1 MRIMTVINAK
11 GGCGKSTIAMNLA
24 AALAGEG
31 YRTLL
36 IDLDPQAQLTSWLN
50 AGDGLTSVG
59 TIAMPMAGKQLI
71 GGVIQGMKIANL
83 SFVASAQPLEDL
95 GRQMAEEEGYH
106 LRLTEVLGQVVDRF
120 EFCVIDSPNQI
131 SPIMENAIAP
141 ADLFIVPFESTKA
154 VKSYANVYALIQRIR
169 REEPLALHVLSNL
182 SRLQGHRKRVIEL
195 MQHEGI
201 ARAATEIRTCG
212 WLAQVDE
219 HGGSIFQYRPHA
231 NGAKDIL
238 ALKEQALVTLGVKSP
253 PDPLAIGRS
262 QLVA

>member
-1 MRIMTVINAK
+1 MRIVTVTNAK

-24 AALAGEG
+24 AALAGAG

-36 IDLDPQAQLTSWLN
+36 IDLDPQAQVTSWLN
-50 AGDGLTSVG
+50 AGDGLTSLG
-59 TIAMPMAGKQLI
+59 TIVMPMAGKQPI
-71 GGVIQGMKIANL
+71 GGVIQATKITNL

-95 GRQMAEEEGYH
+95 GRQMTEEEGYH

-131 SPIMENAIAP
+131 SPIMENAITP

-154 VKSYANVYALIQRIR
+154 VKSYANVYALVQRIR
-169 REEPLALHVLSNL
+169 GEEPPALHVLSNL
-182 SRLQGHRKRVIEL
+182 SRLPGHRNRVIEL
-195 MQHEGI
+195 MEQDGI
-201 ARAATEIRTCG
+201 ARAPAEIRTCG

-219 HGGSIFQYRPHA
+219 HGGSIFHYRPRA

-238 ALKEQALVTLGVKSP
+238 GLKDQVLFTLGLKSP
-253 PDPLAIGRS
+253 PESVPVGRS

>member
-1 MRIMTVINAK
+1 MRILTVINAK
-11 GGCGKSTIAMNLA
+11 GGCGKSTIAISLA
-24 AALAGEG
+24 AALALEG

-50 AGDGLTSVG
+50 AGDGITSLG
-59 TIAMPMAGKQLI
+59 TIVMPMARKRPI
-71 GGVIQGMKIANL
+71 GGVIQDTKIANL
-83 SFVASAQPLEDL
+83 SFIASAQPLEEL
-95 GRQMAEEEGYH
+95 GRQMTEEEDYH
-106 LRLTEVLGQVVDRF
+106 LRLTEVLSPVVDRF

-154 VKSYANVYALIQRIR
+154 VKSYANVYALVQRIR
-169 REEPLALHVLSNL
+169 GEEPLAHHVLSNL
-182 SRLQGHRKRVIEL
+182 SRLQGHRKRVIAL
-195 MQHEGI
+195 MEQDGI
-201 ARAATEIRTCG
+201 VRAPTEIRTCG

-219 HGGSIFQYRPHA
+219 HGGSIFHYRPHA

-238 ALKEQALVTLGVKSP
+238 VLKEQVLVTLGLKSQ

-262 QLVA
+262 PLVA